1 MIQNRMRE
9 IQSARLAMASD
20 NAYQDIM
27 TELSSQLNEI
37 EVGKEKIINESWSEL
52 KKIGRG

>member
-1 MIQNRMRE
+1 MRE